1 MEYQIFISYKR
12 VGGDALAYLIYE
24 KLSSMGY
31 KLFYDIKSLAGGE
44 FDQKLYR
51 VIEECS
57 DIIVVLSPH
66 GLDNCNNKKD
76 WLRLEMA
83 HAIKT
88 KKNIIPLIMNG
99 FKWPKIL
106 PQDIRALKK
115 FNGIPISYDFFDGVT
130 NKIIKSFSLGKDDN
144 YMKKYSTD
152 LKHVLIW
159 GDFDDGILEKIIS
172 KLDLASQYYVEVL
185 DEPVEILSKCMDNI
199 DSIVFIDTD
208 VTKLSN
214 NEHILE
220 RINQTLKNYV
230 RKGGK
235 LVCTHDVIYRRTRN
249 VQLQKMFG
257 CTITEFR
264 SSSVVK
270 YKKTEVC
277 KKNKLFNSLQ
287 DSFELHD
294 GEICWGNH
302 TDDVDVYFE
311 TEDGIPLVFVREYG
325 KGICIYMNSGDYSV
339 SPPTSILR
347 PEDPFV
353 ALIKSAIVYEFK

>member
-1 MEYQIFISYKR
+1 MEYQIFISYRR

-31 KLFYDIKSLAGGE
+31 NLFYDIKSLTGGE
-44 FDQKLYR
+44 FDQKLFK
-51 VIEECS
+51 IIDECS
-57 DIIVVLSPH
+57 DVIVVLSPH

-76 WLRLEMA
+76 WLRLEIA
-83 HAIKT
+83 YAIKT

-106 PQDIRALKK
+106 PNDINELKK
-115 FNGIPISYDFFDGVT
+115 FNGIPISFEFFDGVA
-130 NKIIKSFSLGKDDN
+130 NKIRKSLALEKNGNSIKKG
-144 YMKKYSTD
+144 STY

-159 GDFDDGILEKIIS
+159 GDFDDGILEKIVL
-172 KLDLASQYYVEVL
+172 KLDLASQYYIEIL

-199 DSIVFIDTD
+199 DSIIFIVTD

-214 NEHILE
+214 NEYTLE
-220 RINQTLKNYV
+220 RINQTLVNYV

-235 LVCTHDVIYRRTRN
+235 LVCTHDIIYRRTRN
-249 VQLQKMFG
+249 VRLQMMFG

-264 SSSVVK
+264 HSSVVK
-270 YKKTEVC
+270 YKKTDIC
-277 KKNKLFNSLQ
+277 KNNKLFDGLK
-287 DSFELHD
+287 DGFELHD
-294 GEICWGNH
+294 EEICWGRLA
-302 TDDVDVYFE
+302 DDVDVYFE

-325 KGICIYMNSGDYSV
+325 KGVCIYMNSGDYKV

-347 PEDPFV
+347 PEDPFI
-353 ALIKSAIVYEFK
+353 ALIKSIIKYEY